1 MKSYSKLLA
10 TAICLFMTNIASA
23 MLGPIPIY
31 LNSEYRTSQDIVGS
45 TSSAISFTKE
55 EILSSGA
62 SNIGE
67 LLDSVPGIN
76 YESGQGNLTSMRIR
90 GNEASHTLLII
101 DGSKVT
107 ITATQPNLDVIP
119 LDIIEQVDVLKG
131 PFSALYGPGALG
143 GVIVIKTNTD
153 QKDSNSLVTSI
164 GSDNLYQVSLSL
176 NNKVKKGNLNFALG
190 IEHTDGIN
198 ARTDD
203 ASGEKDSIDKE
214 YIKLGLSKQINQN
227 TDFNFNLLSV
237 NNEIKYDPQPWETE
251 TDVRPD
257 NNLDQINF
265 NLKNQINSNFASELR
280 LNHQRSQRREAK
292 YELSSVSLKNDYKFD
307 DSLLSVGIEKES
319 DKDITN
325 NAYIK
330 HKDLFVQYLTSYK
343 DNNFTLG
350 YRLVDHDQ
358 FNKHHTYNLGWSRL
372 LDSGIELNAKI
383 GKSTNLPDHY
393 QNRINLNPNK
403 PEAALALKPESNNS
417 SEFGL
422 NYKNIQAT
430 IFFNKTKNAFDYS
443 ENGTPSSFDD
453 DYYFNKKNGIENQGL
468 ELSYNTRLNNMG
480 LDANYTYLESID
492 TVTKLQQG
500 RRPKHSFNIALTRE
514 YKGFDNK
521 LEFIARSSTF
531 DADDNST
538 RGKNS
543 GYSLINFRTIY
554 QFDSDTDIQLKLNN
568 LLDKKYTIAKTSNT
582 DSYNQPGRKFKISL
596 INKF

>member
-10 TAICLFMTNIASA
+10 TVLCLFMTNIASA

-31 LNSEYRTSQDIVGS
+31 LNSEYRTSQNIVGS

-90 GNEASHTLLII
+90 GNEASHTLLIV
-101 DGSKVT
+101 DGSKIT
-107 ITATQPNLDVIP
+107 IGATQPNLDLIP
-119 LDIIEQVDVLKG
+119 LEIIDQVDVLKG

-143 GVIVIKTNTD
+143 GVIVIKTSID
-153 QKDSNSLVTSI
+153 QKDSNSLMTSI
-164 GSDNLYQVSLSL
+164 GSNNLYQVSLSS
-176 NNKVKKGNLNFALG
+176 NNKLKKGNLNFALG

-203 ASGEKDSIDKE
+203 TSGEKDSIDKE
-214 YIKLGLSKQINQN
+214 FIKLGLNKQINLN
-227 TDFNFNLLSV
+227 TDINLNVLSV
-237 NNEIKYDPQPWETE
+237 NNEIEYDKSWSG
-251 TDVRPD
+251 DVVKPD

-280 LNHQRSQRREAK
+280 LNHQRTQRQEAK
-292 YELSSVSLKNDYKFD
+292 YELNSVSLKNDYKFD
-307 DSLLSVGIEKES
+307 DSLLSFGIEKES
-319 DKDITN
+319 DKDIAN

-330 HKDLFVQYLTSYK
+330 HTDLFGQYLTSYN

-350 YRLVDHDQ
+350 YRSVDHDQ

-372 LDSGIELNAKI
+372 MESGIELNTKI

-393 QNRINLNPNK
+393 ANKLNIDNS
-403 PEAALALKPESNNS
+403 ATSLKPEHNKSI
-417 SEFGL
+417 EFGIRINQL
-422 NYKNIQAT
+422 LITLFK
-430 IFFNKTKNAFDYS
+430 NKTQDAFKWAISGYT
-443 ENGTPSSFDD
+443 NNP
-453 DYYFNKKNGIENQGL
+453 NGIENQGL
-468 ELSYNTRLNNMG
+468 ELSHSSKFKNFGIDTY
-480 LDANYTYLESID
+480 YTYLESID

-531 DADDNST
+531 DDDDNST
-538 RGKNS
+538 RGKNP
-543 GYSLINFRTIY
+543 GYSLINFRTLY
-554 QFDSDTDIQLKLNN
+554 QYDSDTDIQLKLNN
-568 LLDKKYTIAKTSNT
+568 LLDKEYTIAKTS
-582 DSYNQPGRKFKISL
+582 DDHSYNQPGREFKISL

>member
-10 TAICLFMTNIASA
+10 TVLCLFMTNIASA

-31 LNSEYRTSQDIVGS
+31 LNSEYRTSQNIIGS

-90 GNEASHTLLII
+90 GNEASHSLLIV
-101 DGSKVT
+101 DGSKIT
-107 ITATQPNLDVIP
+107 IGATQPNLDLLP
-119 LDIIEQVDVLKG
+119 LEIIDQVDVLKG

-143 GVIVIKTNTD
+143 GVIVIKTSID
-153 QKDSNSLVTSI
+153 QKDSNSLMTSI
-164 GSDNLYQVSLSL
+164 GSNNLYQVSLSS
-176 NNKVKKGNLNFALG
+176 NNKLKKGNLNFAFG
-190 IEHTDGIN
+190 IEHTDGMN

-203 ASGEKDSIDKE
+203 TSGEKDSIDKE
-214 YIKLGLSKQINQN
+214 FIKLGLNKQINLN
-227 TDFNFNLLSV
+227 TEINLNVLSV
-237 NNEIKYDPQPWETE
+237 NNEIEYDKSWSG
-251 TDVRPD
+251 DVVKPD

-280 LNHQRSQRREAK
+280 LNHQRTQRQEAK
-292 YELSSVSLKNDYKFD
+292 YELNSVSLKNDYKFD
-307 DSLLSVGIEKES
+307 DSLLSFGIEKES
-319 DKDITN
+319 DKDIAN

-330 HKDLFVQYLTSYK
+330 HTDLFGQYLTSYN

-372 LDSGIELNAKI
+372 MESGIELNTKI

-393 QNRINLNPNK
+393 ANKLNIDNS
-403 PEAALALKPESNNS
+403 ATSLKPEHNKSI
-417 SEFGL
+417 EFGIRINQL
-422 NYKNIQAT
+422 LITLFK
-430 IFFNKTKNAFDYS
+430 NKTQDAFKWA
-443 ENGTPSSFDD
+443 SSG
-453 DYYFNKKNGIENQGL
+453 YTNNPNGIENQGL
-468 ELSYNTRLNNMG
+468 ELSHSSKFKNYGIDTY
-480 LDANYTYLESID
+480 YTYLESID

-531 DADDNST
+531 DDDDNST

-543 GYSLINFRTIY
+543 GYSLINFRTLY
-554 QFDSDTDIQLKLNN
+554 QYDSDTDIQLKLNN
-568 LLDKKYTIAKTSNT
+568 LLDKEYTIAKTS
-582 DSYNQPGRKFKISL
+582 DDHSYNQPGREFKISL

>member
-1 MKSYSKLLA
+1 
-10 TAICLFMTNIASA
+10 MTNIASA

-31 LNSEYRTSQDIVGS
+31 LNSEYRTSQNIVGS

-90 GNEASHTLLII
+90 GNEASHTLLIV
-101 DGSKVT
+101 DGSKIT
-107 ITATQPNLDVIP
+107 IGATQPNLDLIP
-119 LDIIEQVDVLKG
+119 LEIIDQVDVLKG

-143 GVIVIKTNTD
+143 GVIVIKTSMD
-153 QKDSNSLVTSI
+153 QKDSNSLMTSI
-164 GSDNLYQVSLSL
+164 GSNNLYQVSLSS
-176 NNKVKKGNLNFALG
+176 NNKLKKGNLNFALG

-203 ASGEKDSIDKE
+203 TSGEKDSIDKE
-214 YIKLGLSKQINQN
+214 FIKLGLSKQINHN
-227 TDFNFNLLSV
+227 TDINLNVLSV
-237 NNEIKYDPQPWETE
+237 NNEIEYDKSWSG
-251 TDVRPD
+251 DVVKPD

-280 LNHQRSQRREAK
+280 LNHQRTQRQEAK
-292 YELSSVSLKNDYKFD
+292 YELNSVSLKNDYKFD
-307 DSLLSVGIEKES
+307 DSLLSFGIEKES
-319 DKDITN
+319 DKDIAN

-330 HKDLFVQYLTSYK
+330 HTDLFVQYLTSYK

-372 LDSGIELNAKI
+372 MESGIELNTKI

-393 QNRINLNPNK
+393 ANKLNIDNS
-403 PEAALALKPESNNS
+403 ATSLKPEHNKSI
-417 SEFGL
+417 EFGIRINQL
-422 NYKNIQAT
+422 LITLFK
-430 IFFNKTKNAFDYS
+430 NKTQDAFKWA
-443 ENGTPSSFDD
+443 SSG
-453 DYYFNKKNGIENQGL
+453 YTNNPNGIENQGL
-468 ELSYNTRLNNMG
+468 ELSHSSKFKNFGIDTY
-480 LDANYTYLESID
+480 YTYLESID

-521 LEFIARSSTF
+521 LEFIARSPTF
-531 DADDNST
+531 DDDDNST

-568 LLDKKYTIAKTSNT
+568 LLDKEYTIAKTS
-582 DSYNQPGRKFKISL
+582 DDHSYNQPGREFKISL

>member
-10 TAICLFMTNIASA
+10 TVLCLFMTNIASA

-31 LNSEYRTSQDIVGS
+31 LNSEYRISQNIVGS

-90 GNEASHTLLII
+90 GNEASHTLLIV
-101 DGSKVT
+101 DGSKIT
-107 ITATQPNLDVIP
+107 IGATQPNLDVIP
-119 LDIIEQVDVLKG
+119 LEIIDQVDVLKG

-143 GVIVIKTNTD
+143 GVIVIKTSMD
-153 QKDSNSLVTSI
+153 QKDSNSLITSK
-164 GSDNLYQVSLSL
+164 GSNNLYQVALSS
-176 NNKVKKGNLNFALG
+176 NNKLNKGNLNFALG
-190 IEHTDGIN
+190 IEHRDGIN

-203 ASGEKDSIDKE
+203 TSGEKDSIDKE
-214 YIKLGLSKQINQN
+214 FIKLGLNKQINHK
-227 TDFNFNLLSV
+227 TDINVNVLSV
-237 NNEIKYDPQPWETE
+237 NNEIEYDKSWNG
-251 TDVRPD
+251 DVVKPD

-280 LNHQRSQRREAK
+280 LNHQRTQRQEAE
-292 YELSSVSLKNDYKFD
+292 YELNSFSLKNDYKFD
-307 DSLLSVGIEKES
+307 DSLLSFGIEKES

-330 HKDLFVQYLTSYK
+330 HTDLFGQYLTSYQE
-343 DNNFTLG
+343 NNFTLG

-358 FNKHHTYNLGWSRL
+358 FNTHHTYNLGWSRFL
-372 LDSGIELNAKI
+372 ESGIEFNAKI

-393 QNRINLNPNK
+393 ANKLNIDNS
-403 PEAALALKPESNNS
+403 ATSLKPEHNKSL
-417 SEFGL
+417 EFGIKINQL
-422 NYKNIQAT
+422 LITLFK
-430 IFFNKTKNAFDYS
+430 NKTKDAFKWA
-443 ENGTPSSFDD
+443 SSG
-453 DYYFNKKNGIENQGL
+453 YTNNPNGIENQGF
-468 ELSYNTRLNNMG
+468 ELSHISKFKNFAIDTY
-480 LDANYTYLESID
+480 YTYLESID

-514 YKGFDNK
+514 YKGFDNSI
-521 LEFIARSSTF
+521 EFIARSSTF
-531 DADDNST
+531 DDDDNST

-568 LLDKKYTIAKTSNT
+568 LLDKEYTIAKTS
-582 DSYNQPGRKFKISL
+582 DDHSYNQPGREFKISL

>member
-10 TAICLFMTNIASA
+10 TVLCLFMTNIASA

-31 LNSEYRTSQDIVGS
+31 LNSEYRTSQNIVGS

-90 GNEASHTLLII
+90 GNEASHTLLIV
-101 DGSKVT
+101 DGSKIT
-107 ITATQPNLDVIP
+107 IGATQPNLDLIP
-119 LDIIEQVDVLKG
+119 LEIIDQVDVLKG

-143 GVIVIKTNTD
+143 GVIVIKTSMD
-153 QKDSNSLVTSI
+153 QKNSNSLMTSI
-164 GSDNLYQVSLSL
+164 GSNNLYQVSLSS
-176 NNKVKKGNLNFALG
+176 NNKLKKGNLNFALG

-203 ASGEKDSIDKE
+203 TSGEKDSIDKE
-214 YIKLGLSKQINQN
+214 FIKLGLNKQINHN
-227 TDFNFNLLSV
+227 TDINLNVLSV
-237 NNEIKYDPQPWETE
+237 NNEIEYDKSWSG
-251 TDVRPD
+251 DVVKPD

-280 LNHQRSQRREAK
+280 LNHQRTQRQEAK
-292 YELSSVSLKNDYKFD
+292 YELNSVSLKNDYKFD
-307 DSLLSVGIEKES
+307 DSLLSFGIEKES
-319 DKDITN
+319 DKDIAN

-330 HKDLFVQYLTSYK
+330 HTDLFGQYLTSYN

-350 YRLVDHDQ
+350 YRSVDHDQ

-372 LDSGIELNAKI
+372 MESGIELNTKI

-393 QNRINLNPNK
+393 ANKLNIDNS
-403 PEAALALKPESNNS
+403 ATSLKPEHNKSI
-417 SEFGL
+417 EFGIRINQL
-422 NYKNIQAT
+422 LITLFK
-430 IFFNKTKNAFDYS
+430 NKTKDAFKWA
-443 ENGTPSSFDD
+443 SSG
-453 DYYFNKKNGIENQGL
+453 YTNNPNGIENQGL
-468 ELSYNTRLNNMG
+468 ELSHSSKFKNFGIDTY
-480 LDANYTYLESID
+480 YTYLESID

-531 DADDNST
+531 DDDDNST
-538 RGKNS
+538 RGKNP
-543 GYSLINFRTIY
+543 GYSLINFRTLY
-554 QFDSDTDIQLKLNN
+554 QYDSDTDIQLKLNN
-568 LLDKKYTIAKTSNT
+568 LLDKEYTIAKTS
-582 DSYNQPGRKFKISL
+582 DDHSYNQPGREFKISL

>member
-1 MKSYSKLLA
+1 
-10 TAICLFMTNIASA
+10 MTNIASA

-31 LNSEYRTSQDIVGS
+31 LNSEYRTSQNIVGS

-90 GNEASHTLLII
+90 GNEASHTLLIV
-101 DGSKVT
+101 DGSKIT
-107 ITATQPNLDVIP
+107 IGATQPNLDLIP
-119 LDIIEQVDVLKG
+119 LEIIDQVDVLKG

-143 GVIVIKTNTD
+143 GVIVIKTSID
-153 QKDSNSLVTSI
+153 QKDSNSLMTSI
-164 GSDNLYQVSLSL
+164 GSNNLYQVSLSS
-176 NNKVKKGNLNFALG
+176 NNKLKKGNLNFALG

-203 ASGEKDSIDKE
+203 TSGEKDSIDKE
-214 YIKLGLSKQINQN
+214 FIKLGLNKQINHN
-227 TDFNFNLLSV
+227 TDINLNVLSV
-237 NNEIKYDPQPWETE
+237 NNEIEYDKSWSG
-251 TDVRPD
+251 DVVKPD

-265 NLKNQINSNFASELR
+265 NLKNQINSNLASELR
-280 LNHQRSQRREAK
+280 LNHQRTQRQEAK
-292 YELSSVSLKNDYKFD
+292 YELNSVSLKNDYKFD
-307 DSLLSVGIEKES
+307 DSLLSFGIEKES
-319 DKDITN
+319 DKDIAN

-330 HKDLFVQYLTSYK
+330 HTDLFGQYLTSYN

-350 YRLVDHDQ
+350 YRSVDHDQ

-372 LDSGIELNAKI
+372 MESGIELNTKI

-393 QNRINLNPNK
+393 ANKLNIDNS
-403 PEAALALKPESNNS
+403 ATSLKPEHNKSI
-417 SEFGL
+417 EFGIRINQL
-422 NYKNIQAT
+422 LITLFK
-430 IFFNKTKNAFDYS
+430 NKTKDAFKWA
-443 ENGTPSSFDD
+443 SSG
-453 DYYFNKKNGIENQGL
+453 YTNNPNGIENQGL
-468 ELSYNTRLNNMG
+468 ELSHSSKFKNFGIDTY
-480 LDANYTYLESID
+480 YTYLESID

-514 YKGFDNK
+514 YKSFDNK

-531 DADDNST
+531 DNDDNST
-538 RGKNS
+538 RGKNP
-543 GYSLINFRTIY
+543 GYSLINFRTLY
-554 QFDSDTDIQLKLNN
+554 QYDSDTDIQLKLNN
-568 LLDKKYTIAKTSNT
+568 LLDKEYTIAKTS
-582 DSYNQPGRKFKISL
+582 DDHSYNQPGREFKISL

>member
-10 TAICLFMTNIASA
+10 TVICLFMTNITSA
-23 MLGPIPIY
+23 MIGPIPIY
-31 LNSEYRTSQDIVGS
+31 LNSEYRTSQNIVGS

-90 GNEASHTLLII
+90 GNEASHTLLIV
-101 DGSKVT
+101 DGSKIT
-107 ITATQPNLDVIP
+107 IGATQPNLDLIP
-119 LDIIEQVDVLKG
+119 LEIIDQVDVLKG

-143 GVIVIKTNTD
+143 GVIVIKTSID
-153 QKDSNSLVTSI
+153 QKDSNSLMTSI
-164 GSDNLYQVSLSL
+164 GSNNLYQVSLSS
-176 NNKVKKGNLNFALG
+176 NNKLKKGNLNFALG

-203 ASGEKDSIDKE
+203 TSGEKDSIDKE
-214 YIKLGLSKQINQN
+214 FIKLGLNKQINHN
-227 TDFNFNLLSV
+227 TDINLNVLSV
-237 NNEIKYDPQPWETE
+237 NNEIEYDKSWSG
-251 TDVRPD
+251 DVVKPD

-280 LNHQRSQRREAK
+280 LNHQRTQRQEAK
-292 YELSSVSLKNDYKFD
+292 YELNSVSLKNDYKFD
-307 DSLLSVGIEKES
+307 DSLLSFGIEKES
-319 DKDITN
+319 DKDIAN

-330 HKDLFVQYLTSYK
+330 HTDLFGQYLTSYN

-350 YRLVDHDQ
+350 YRSVDHDQ

-372 LDSGIELNAKI
+372 MESGIELNTKI

-393 QNRINLNPNK
+393 ANKLNIDNS
-403 PEAALALKPESNNS
+403 ATSLKPEHNKSI
-417 SEFGL
+417 EFGIRINQL
-422 NYKNIQAT
+422 LITLFK
-430 IFFNKTKNAFDYS
+430 NKTKDAFKWA
-443 ENGTPSSFDD
+443 SSG
-453 DYYFNKKNGIENQGL
+453 YTNNPNGIENQGL
-468 ELSYNTRLNNMG
+468 ELSHSSKFKNFGIDTY
-480 LDANYTYLESID
+480 YTYLESID

-531 DADDNST
+531 DDDDNST
-538 RGKNS
+538 RGKNP
-543 GYSLINFRTIY
+543 GYSLINFRTLY
-554 QFDSDTDIQLKLNN
+554 QYDSDTDIQLKLNN
-568 LLDKKYTIAKTSNT
+568 LLDKEYTIAKTS
-582 DSYNQPGRKFKISL
+582 DDHSYNQPGREFKISL

>member
-10 TAICLFMTNIASA
+10 TVLCLFMTNIASA

-31 LNSEYRTSQDIVGS
+31 LNSEYRTSQNIVGS

-90 GNEASHTLLII
+90 GNEASHTLLIV
-101 DGSKVT
+101 DGSKIT
-107 ITATQPNLDVIP
+107 IGATQPNLDLIP
-119 LDIIEQVDVLKG
+119 LEIIDQVDVLKG

-143 GVIVIKTNTD
+143 GVIVIKTSMD
-153 QKDSNSLVTSI
+153 QKDSNSLMTSI
-164 GSDNLYQVSLSL
+164 GSNNLYQVSLSS
-176 NNKVKKGNLNFALG
+176 NNKLKKGNLNFALG

-203 ASGEKDSIDKE
+203 TSGEKDSIDKE
-214 YIKLGLSKQINQN
+214 FIKLGLNKQINLN
-227 TDFNFNLLSV
+227 TDINLNVLSV
-237 NNEIKYDPQPWETE
+237 NNEIEYDKSWSG
-251 TDVRPD
+251 DVVKPD

-280 LNHQRSQRREAK
+280 LNHQRTQRQEAK
-292 YELSSVSLKNDYKFD
+292 YELNSVSLKNDYKFD
-307 DSLLSVGIEKES
+307 DSLLSFGIEKES
-319 DKDITN
+319 DKDIAN

-330 HKDLFVQYLTSYK
+330 HTDLFGQYLTSYN

-350 YRLVDHDQ
+350 YRSVDHDQ

-372 LDSGIELNAKI
+372 MESGIELNTKI

-393 QNRINLNPNK
+393 ANKLNIDNS
-403 PEAALALKPESNNS
+403 ATSLKPEHNKSI
-417 SEFGL
+417 EFGIRINQL
-422 NYKNIQAT
+422 LITLFK
-430 IFFNKTKNAFDYS
+430 NKTQDAFKWA
-443 ENGTPSSFDD
+443 SSG
-453 DYYFNKKNGIENQGL
+453 YTNNPNGIENQGL
-468 ELSYNTRLNNMG
+468 ELSHSSKFKNFGIDTY
-480 LDANYTYLESID
+480 YTYLESID

-531 DADDNST
+531 DDDDNST
-538 RGKNS
+538 RGKNP
-543 GYSLINFRTIY
+543 GYSLINFRTLY
-554 QFDSDTDIQLKLNN
+554 QYDSDTDIQLKLNN
-568 LLDKKYTIAKTSNT
+568 LLDKEYTIAKTS
-582 DSYNQPGRKFKISL
+582 DDHSYNQPGREFKISL

>member
-10 TAICLFMTNIASA
+10 TVLCLFMTNIASA

-31 LNSEYRTSQDIVGS
+31 LNSEYRTSQNIVGS

-90 GNEASHTLLII
+90 GNEASHTLLIV
-101 DGSKVT
+101 DGSKIT
-107 ITATQPNLDVIP
+107 IGATQPNLDLIP
-119 LDIIEQVDVLKG
+119 LEIIDQVDVLKG

-143 GVIVIKTNTD
+143 GVIVIKTSID
-153 QKDSNSLVTSI
+153 QKDSNSLMTSI
-164 GSDNLYQVSLSL
+164 GSNNLYQVSLSS
-176 NNKVKKGNLNFALG
+176 NNKLKKGNLNFALG

-203 ASGEKDSIDKE
+203 TSGEKDSIDKE
-214 YIKLGLSKQINQN
+214 FIKLGLNKQINLN
-227 TDFNFNLLSV
+227 TDINLNVLSV
-237 NNEIKYDPQPWETE
+237 NNEIEYDKSWSG
-251 TDVRPD
+251 DVVKPD

-280 LNHQRSQRREAK
+280 LNHQRTQRQEAK
-292 YELSSVSLKNDYKFD
+292 YELNSVSLKNDYKFD
-307 DSLLSVGIEKES
+307 DSLLSFGIEKES
-319 DKDITN
+319 DKDIAN

-330 HKDLFVQYLTSYK
+330 HTDLFGQYLTSYN

-350 YRLVDHDQ
+350 YRSVDHDQ

-372 LDSGIELNAKI
+372 MESGIELNTKI

-393 QNRINLNPNK
+393 ANKLNIDNS
-403 PEAALALKPESNNS
+403 ATSLKPEHNKSI
-417 SEFGL
+417 EFGIRINQL
-422 NYKNIQAT
+422 LITLFK
-430 IFFNKTKNAFDYS
+430 NKTKDAFKWA
-443 ENGTPSSFDD
+443 SSG
-453 DYYFNKKNGIENQGL
+453 YTNNPNGIENQGL
-468 ELSYNTRLNNMG
+468 ELSHSSKFKNFGIDTY
-480 LDANYTYLESID
+480 YTYLESID
-492 TVTKLQQG
+492 TITKLQQG

-531 DADDNST
+531 DDDDNST
-538 RGKNS
+538 RGKNP
-543 GYSLINFRTIY
+543 GYSLINFRTLY
-554 QFDSDTDIQLKLNN
+554 QYDSDTDIQLKLNN
-568 LLDKKYTIAKTSNT
+568 LLDKEYTIAKTS
-582 DSYNQPGRKFKISL
+582 DDHSYNQPGREFKISL

>member
-10 TAICLFMTNIASA
+10 TVLCLFMTNIASA

-31 LNSEYRTSQDIVGS
+31 LNSEYRTSQNIVGS

-90 GNEASHTLLII
+90 GNEASHTLLIV
-101 DGSKVT
+101 DGSKIT
-107 ITATQPNLDVIP
+107 IGATQPNLDVIP
-119 LDIIEQVDVLKG
+119 LEIIDQVDVLKG

-143 GVIVIKTNTD
+143 GVIVIKTSMD
-153 QKDSNSLVTSI
+153 QKDSNSLITSK
-164 GSDNLYQVSLSL
+164 GSNNLYQVALSS
-176 NNKVKKGNLNFALG
+176 NNKLNKGNLNFALG
-190 IEHTDGIN
+190 IEHRDGIN

-203 ASGEKDSIDKE
+203 TSGEKDSIDKE
-214 YIKLGLSKQINQN
+214 FIKLGLNKQINHK
-227 TDFNFNLLSV
+227 TDINVNLLSV
-237 NNEIKYDPQPWETE
+237 NNKIEYDKSWNG
-251 TDVRPD
+251 DVVKPD

-280 LNHQRSQRREAK
+280 LNHQRTQRQEAE
-292 YELSSVSLKNDYKFD
+292 YELNSFSLKNDYKFD
-307 DSLLSVGIEKES
+307 DSLLSFGIEKES

-330 HKDLFVQYLTSYK
+330 HTDLFGQYLTSYQE
-343 DNNFTLG
+343 NNFTLG

-358 FNKHHTYNLGWSRL
+358 FNTHHTYNLGWSRFL
-372 LDSGIELNAKI
+372 ESGIEFNAKI

-393 QNRINLNPNK
+393 ANKLNIDNS
-403 PEAALALKPESNNS
+403 ATSLKPEHNKSL
-417 SEFGL
+417 EFGIKINQL
-422 NYKNIQAT
+422 LIT
-430 IFFNKTKNAFDYS
+430 LFRNKTKDAFKWA
-443 ENGTPSSFDD
+443 SSG
-453 DYYFNKKNGIENQGL
+453 YTNNPNGIENQGF
-468 ELSYNTRLNNMG
+468 ELSHISKFKNFAIDTY
-480 LDANYTYLESID
+480 YTYLESID

-500 RRPKHSFNIALTRE
+500 RRPKHSLNIALTRE
-514 YKGFDNK
+514 YKGFDNSI
-521 LEFIARSSTF
+521 EFIARSSTF
-531 DADDNST
+531 DDDDNST

-568 LLDKKYTIAKTSNT
+568 LLDKEYTIAKTS
-582 DSYNQPGRKFKISL
+582 DDHSYNQPGREFKISL

>member
-90 GNEASHTLLII
+90 GNEASHTLLIV
-101 DGSKVT
+101 DGSKIT
-107 ITATQPNLDVIP
+107 IGATQPNLDLIP
-119 LDIIEQVDVLKG
+119 LEIIDQVDVLKG

-143 GVIVIKTNTD
+143 GVIVIKTSID
-153 QKDSNSLVTSI
+153 QKDSNSLMTSI
-164 GSDNLYQVSLSL
+164 GSNNLYQVSLSS
-176 NNKVKKGNLNFALG
+176 NNKLKKGNLNFALG

-203 ASGEKDSIDKE
+203 TSGEKDSIDKE
-214 YIKLGLSKQINQN
+214 FIKLGLNKQINLN
-227 TDFNFNLLSV
+227 TDINLNVLSV
-237 NNEIKYDPQPWETE
+237 NNEIEYDKSWSG
-251 TDVRPD
+251 DVVKPD

-280 LNHQRSQRREAK
+280 LNHQRTQRQEAK
-292 YELSSVSLKNDYKFD
+292 YELNSVSLKNDYKFD
-307 DSLLSVGIEKES
+307 DSLLSFGIEKES
-319 DKDITN
+319 DKDIAN

-330 HKDLFVQYLTSYK
+330 HTDLFGQYLTSYN

-350 YRLVDHDQ
+350 YRSVDHDQ

-372 LDSGIELNAKI
+372 MESGIELNTKI

-393 QNRINLNPNK
+393 ANKLNIDNS
-403 PEAALALKPESNNS
+403 ATSLKPEHNKSI
-417 SEFGL
+417 EFGIRINQL
-422 NYKNIQAT
+422 LITLFK
-430 IFFNKTKNAFDYS
+430 NKTQDAFKWA
-443 ENGTPSSFDD
+443 SSG
-453 DYYFNKKNGIENQGL
+453 YTNNPNGIENQGL
-468 ELSYNTRLNNMG
+468 ELSHSSKFKNFGIDTY
-480 LDANYTYLESID
+480 YTYLESID

-531 DADDNST
+531 DDDDNST
-538 RGKNS
+538 RGKNP
-543 GYSLINFRTIY
+543 GYSLINFRTLY
-554 QFDSDTDIQLKLNN
+554 QYDSDTDIQLKLNN
-568 LLDKKYTIAKTSNT
+568 LLDKEYTIAKTS
-582 DSYNQPGRKFKISL
+582 DDHSYNQPGREFKISL

>member
-10 TAICLFMTNIASA
+10 TVLCLFMTNITSA
-23 MLGPIPIY
+23 MIGPIPIY
-31 LNSEYRTSQDIVGS
+31 LNSEYRTSQNIVGS

-90 GNEASHTLLII
+90 GNEASHTLLIV
-101 DGSKVT
+101 DGSKIT
-107 ITATQPNLDVIP
+107 IGATQPNLDLIP
-119 LDIIEQVDVLKG
+119 LEIIDQVDVLKG

-143 GVIVIKTNTD
+143 GVIVIKTSMD
-153 QKDSNSLVTSI
+153 QKDSNSLMTSI
-164 GSDNLYQVSLSL
+164 GSNNLYQVSLSS
-176 NNKVKKGNLNFALG
+176 NNKLKKGNLNFALG

-203 ASGEKDSIDKE
+203 TSGEKDSIDKE
-214 YIKLGLSKQINQN
+214 FIKLGLNKQINHN
-227 TDFNFNLLSV
+227 TDINLNVLSV
-237 NNEIKYDPQPWETE
+237 NNEIEYDKSWSG
-251 TDVRPD
+251 DVVKPD

-280 LNHQRSQRREAK
+280 LNHQRTQRQEAR
-292 YELSSVSLKNDYKFD
+292 YELNSVSLKNDYKFD
-307 DSLLSVGIEKES
+307 DSLLSFGIEKES
-319 DKDITN
+319 DKDIAN

-330 HKDLFVQYLTSYK
+330 HTDLFGQYLTSYN

-350 YRLVDHDQ
+350 YRSVDHDQ

-372 LDSGIELNAKI
+372 MESGIELNTKI

-393 QNRINLNPNK
+393 ANKLNIDNS
-403 PEAALALKPESNNS
+403 ATSLKPEHNKSI
-417 SEFGL
+417 EFGIRINQL
-422 NYKNIQAT
+422 LITLFK
-430 IFFNKTKNAFDYS
+430 NKTKDAFKWA
-443 ENGTPSSFDD
+443 SSG
-453 DYYFNKKNGIENQGL
+453 YTNNPNGIENQGL
-468 ELSYNTRLNNMG
+468 ELSHSSKFKNFGIDTY
-480 LDANYTYLESID
+480 YTYLESID
-492 TVTKLQQG
+492 TITKLQQG

-531 DADDNST
+531 DDDDNST
-538 RGKNS
+538 RGKNP
-543 GYSLINFRTIY
+543 GYSLINFRTLY
-554 QFDSDTDIQLKLNN
+554 QYDSDTDIQLKLNN
-568 LLDKKYTIAKTSNT
+568 LLDKEYTIAKTS
-582 DSYNQPGRKFKISL
+582 DDHSYNQPGREFKISL

>member
-10 TAICLFMTNIASA
+10 TVLCLFMTNIASA

-31 LNSEYRTSQDIVGS
+31 LNSEYRTSQNIVGS

-90 GNEASHTLLII
+90 GNEASHTLLIV
-101 DGSKVT
+101 DGSKIT
-107 ITATQPNLDVIP
+107 IGATQPNLDLIP
-119 LDIIEQVDVLKG
+119 LEIIDQVDVLKG

-143 GVIVIKTNTD
+143 GVIVIKTSMD
-153 QKDSNSLVTSI
+153 QKNSNSLMTSI
-164 GSDNLYQVSLSL
+164 GSNNLYQVSLSS
-176 NNKVKKGNLNFALG
+176 NNKLKKGNLNFALG

-203 ASGEKDSIDKE
+203 TSGEKDSIDKE
-214 YIKLGLSKQINQN
+214 FIKLGLNKQINHN
-227 TDFNFNLLSV
+227 TDINLNVLSV
-237 NNEIKYDPQPWETE
+237 NNEIEYDKSWSG
-251 TDVRPD
+251 DVVKPD

-280 LNHQRSQRREAK
+280 LNHQRTQRQEAK
-292 YELSSVSLKNDYKFD
+292 YELNSVSLKNDYKFD
-307 DSLLSVGIEKES
+307 DSLLSFGIEKES
-319 DKDITN
+319 DKDIAN

-330 HKDLFVQYLTSYK
+330 HTDLFGQYLTSYN

-350 YRLVDHDQ
+350 YRSVDHDQ

-372 LDSGIELNAKI
+372 MESGIELNTKI

-393 QNRINLNPNK
+393 ANKLNIDNS
-403 PEAALALKPESNNS
+403 ATSLKPEHNKSI
-417 SEFGL
+417 EFGIRINQL
-422 NYKNIQAT
+422 LITLFK
-430 IFFNKTKNAFDYS
+430 NKTQDAFKWA
-443 ENGTPSSFDD
+443 SSG
-453 DYYFNKKNGIENQGL
+453 YTNNPNGIENQGL
-468 ELSYNTRLNNMG
+468 ELSHSSKFKNFGIDTY
-480 LDANYTYLESID
+480 YTYLESID

-531 DADDNST
+531 DDDDNST
-538 RGKNS
+538 RGKNP
-543 GYSLINFRTIY
+543 GYSLINFRTLY
-554 QFDSDTDIQLKLNN
+554 QYDSDTDIQLKLNN
-568 LLDKKYTIAKTSNT
+568 LLDKEYTIAKTS
-582 DSYNQPGRKFKISL
+582 DDHSYNQPGREFKISL

>member
-10 TAICLFMTNIASA
+10 TVLCLFMTNIASA

-31 LNSEYRTSQDIVGS
+31 LNSEYRTSQNIVGS

-90 GNEASHTLLII
+90 GNEASHSLLIV
-101 DGSKVT
+101 DGSKIT
-107 ITATQPNLDVIP
+107 IGATQPNLDLIP
-119 LDIIEQVDVLKG
+119 LEIIDQVDVLKG

-143 GVIVIKTNTD
+143 GVIVIKTSME
-153 QKDSNSLVTSI
+153 QKDSNSLMTSI
-164 GSDNLYQVSLSL
+164 GSNNLYQVSLSS
-176 NNKVKKGNLNFALG
+176 NNKLKKGNLNFALG

-203 ASGEKDSIDKE
+203 TSGEKDSIDKE
-214 YIKLGLSKQINQN
+214 FIKLGLNKQINLN
-227 TDFNFNLLSV
+227 TDINLNVLSV
-237 NNEIKYDPQPWETE
+237 NNEIEYDKSWSG
-251 TDVRPD
+251 DVVKPD

-280 LNHQRSQRREAK
+280 LNHQRTQRQEAK
-292 YELSSVSLKNDYKFD
+292 YELNSVSLKNDYKFD
-307 DSLLSVGIEKES
+307 DSLLSFGIEKES
-319 DKDITN
+319 DKDIAN

-330 HKDLFVQYLTSYK
+330 HTDLFGQYLTSYN

-350 YRLVDHDQ
+350 YRSVDHDQ

-372 LDSGIELNAKI
+372 MESGIELNTKI

-393 QNRINLNPNK
+393 ANKLNIDNS
-403 PEAALALKPESNNS
+403 ATSLKPEHNKSI
-417 SEFGL
+417 EFGIRINQL
-422 NYKNIQAT
+422 LITLFK
-430 IFFNKTKNAFDYS
+430 NKTQDAFKWA
-443 ENGTPSSFDD
+443 SSG
-453 DYYFNKKNGIENQGL
+453 YTNNPNGIENQGL
-468 ELSYNTRLNNMG
+468 ELSHSSKFKNYGIDTY
-480 LDANYTYLESID
+480 YTYLESID

-531 DADDNST
+531 DDDDNST
-538 RGKNS
+538 RGKNP
-543 GYSLINFRTIY
+543 GYSLINFRTLY
-554 QFDSDTDIQLKLNN
+554 QYDSDTDIQLKLNN
-568 LLDKKYTIAKTSNT
+568 LLDKEYTIAKTS
-582 DSYNQPGRKFKISL
+582 DDHSYNQPGREFKISL

>member
-1 MKSYSKLLA
+1 MKSCSKLLA
-10 TAICLFMTNIASA
+10 TVLCLFMTNIASA
-23 MLGPIPIY
+23 ILGPIPIY
-31 LNSEYRTSQDIVGS
+31 LNSEYRTSQNIVGS

-101 DGSKVT
+101 DGSKIT

-143 GVIVIKTNTD
+143 GVIVIKTSMD
-153 QKDSNSLVTSI
+153 QKNSNSLMTSI
-164 GSDNLYQVSLSL
+164 GSNNLYQVSLSS
-176 NNKVKKGNLNFALG
+176 NNKLKKGNLNFALG

-203 ASGEKDSIDKE
+203 TSGEKDSIDKE
-214 YIKLGLSKQINQN
+214 FIKLGLNKQINHN
-227 TDFNFNLLSV
+227 TDINLNVLSV
-237 NNEIKYDPQPWETE
+237 NNEIEYDKSWSG
-251 TDVRPD
+251 DVVKPD

-280 LNHQRSQRREAK
+280 LNHQRTQRQEAK
-292 YELSSVSLKNDYKFD
+292 YELNSVSLKNDYKFD
-307 DSLLSVGIEKES
+307 DSLLSFGIEKES
-319 DKDITN
+319 DKDIAN

-330 HKDLFVQYLTSYK
+330 HTDLFGQYLTSFEG
-343 DNNFTLG
+343 NNLSLG
-350 YRLVDHDQ
+350 YRLVDHDK
-358 FNKHHTYNLGWSRL
+358 FKKHHTYNLGWSRL
-372 LDSGIELNAKI
+372 MERGIELNAKI
-383 GKSTNLPDHY
+383 GKSTNLPNHY
-393 QNRINLNPNK
+393 DNNLNLTK
-403 PEAALALKPESNNS
+403 PATSLKPEHNKSL
-417 SEFGL
+417 EFGIKVNQL
-422 NYKNIQAT
+422 LITLFK
-430 IFFNKTKNAFDYS
+430 NKTKDAFKYSDDWSYVINA
-443 ENGTPSSFDD
+443 
-453 DYYFNKKNGIENQGL
+453 NGIENQGF
-468 ELSYNTRLNNMG
+468 ELSYSSKFRNFGIDTY
-480 LDANYTYLESID
+480 YTYLESVD
-492 TVTKLQQG
+492 TATKLQQG
-500 RRPKHSFNIALTRE
+500 RRPNHSFNITLTRE

-521 LEFIARSSTF
+521 LEYIARSSTF
-531 DADDNST
+531 EHDDNLT

-543 GYSLINFRTIY
+543 GYSLINFGTIY

-568 LLDKKYTIAKTSNT
+568 LLDKKYTIAKTS
-582 DSYNQPGRKFKISL
+582 DDHSYNQPGREFKISL

>member
-10 TAICLFMTNIASA
+10 TVLCLFMTNIASA

-31 LNSEYRTSQDIVGS
+31 LNSEYRTSQNIVGS

-90 GNEASHTLLII
+90 GNEASHTLLIV
-101 DGSKVT
+101 DGSKIT
-107 ITATQPNLDVIP
+107 IGATQPNLDLIP
-119 LDIIEQVDVLKG
+119 LEIIDQVDVLKG

-143 GVIVIKTNTD
+143 GVIVIKTSMD
-153 QKDSNSLVTSI
+153 QKDSNSLMTSI
-164 GSDNLYQVSLSL
+164 GSNNLYQVSLSS
-176 NNKVKKGNLNFALG
+176 NNKLKKGNLNFALG

-203 ASGEKDSIDKE
+203 TSGEKDSIDKE
-214 YIKLGLSKQINQN
+214 FIKLGLNKQINHN
-227 TDFNFNLLSV
+227 TDINLNVLSV
-237 NNEIKYDPQPWETE
+237 NNEIEYDKSWSG
-251 TDVRPD
+251 DVVKPD

-280 LNHQRSQRREAK
+280 LNHQRTQRQEAK
-292 YELSSVSLKNDYKFD
+292 YELNSVSLKNDYKFD
-307 DSLLSVGIEKES
+307 DSLLSFGIEKES
-319 DKDITN
+319 DKDIAN

-330 HKDLFVQYLTSYK
+330 HTDLFGQYLTSYN

-350 YRLVDHDQ
+350 YRSVDHDQ

-372 LDSGIELNAKI
+372 MESGIELNTKI

-393 QNRINLNPNK
+393 ANKLNIDNS
-403 PEAALALKPESNNS
+403 ATSLKPEHNKSI
-417 SEFGL
+417 EFGIRINQL
-422 NYKNIQAT
+422 LITLFK
-430 IFFNKTKNAFDYS
+430 NKTKDAFKWA
-443 ENGTPSSFDD
+443 SSG
-453 DYYFNKKNGIENQGL
+453 YTNNPNGIENQGL
-468 ELSYNTRLNNMG
+468 ELSHSSKFKNFGIDTY
-480 LDANYTYLESID
+480 YTYLESID

-531 DADDNST
+531 DDDDNST
-538 RGKNS
+538 RGKNP
-543 GYSLINFRTIY
+543 GYSLINFRTLY
-554 QFDSDTDIQLKLNN
+554 QYDSDTDIQLKLNN
-568 LLDKKYTIAKTSNT
+568 LLDKEYTIAKTS
-582 DSYNQPGRKFKISL
+582 DDHSYNQPGREFKISL

>member
-1 MKSYSKLLA
+1 
-10 TAICLFMTNIASA
+10 

-31 LNSEYRTSQDIVGS
+31 LNSEYRTSQNIVGS

-90 GNEASHTLLII
+90 GNEASHTLLIV
-101 DGSKVT
+101 DGSKIT
-107 ITATQPNLDVIP
+107 IGATQPNLDLIP
-119 LDIIEQVDVLKG
+119 LEIIDQVDVLKG

-143 GVIVIKTNTD
+143 GVIVIKTSMD
-153 QKDSNSLVTSI
+153 QKDSNSLMTSI
-164 GSDNLYQVSLSL
+164 GSNNLYQVSLSS
-176 NNKVKKGNLNFALG
+176 NNKLKKGNLNFALG

-203 ASGEKDSIDKE
+203 TSGEKDSIDKE
-214 YIKLGLSKQINQN
+214 FIKLGLNKQINHN
-227 TDFNFNLLSV
+227 TDINLNVLSV
-237 NNEIKYDPQPWETE
+237 NNEIEYDKSWSG
-251 TDVRPD
+251 DVVKPD

-280 LNHQRSQRREAK
+280 LNHQRTQRQEAK
-292 YELSSVSLKNDYKFD
+292 YELNSVSLKNDYKFD
-307 DSLLSVGIEKES
+307 DSLLSFGIEKES
-319 DKDITN
+319 DKDIAN
-325 NAYIK
+325 SAYIK
-330 HKDLFVQYLTSYK
+330 HTDLFGQYLTSYN

-350 YRLVDHDQ
+350 YRSVDHDQ

-372 LDSGIELNAKI
+372 MESGIELNTKI

-393 QNRINLNPNK
+393 ANKLNIDNS
-403 PEAALALKPESNNS
+403 ATSLKPEHNKSI
-417 SEFGL
+417 EFGIRINQL
-422 NYKNIQAT
+422 LITLFK
-430 IFFNKTKNAFDYS
+430 NKTKDAFKWA
-443 ENGTPSSFDD
+443 SSG
-453 DYYFNKKNGIENQGL
+453 YTNNPNGIENQGL
-468 ELSYNTRLNNMG
+468 ELSHSSKFKNFRIDTY
-480 LDANYTYLESID
+480 YTYLESID

-531 DADDNST
+531 DNDDNST
-538 RGKNS
+538 RGKNP
-543 GYSLINFRTIY
+543 GYSLINFRTLY
-554 QFDSDTDIQLKLNN
+554 QYDSDTDIQLKLNN
-568 LLDKKYTIAKTSNT
+568 LLDKEYTIAKTS
-582 DSYNQPGRKFKISL
+582 DDHSYNQPGREFKISL

>member
-1 MKSYSKLLA
+1 
-10 TAICLFMTNIASA
+10 MTNIASA

-31 LNSEYRTSQDIVGS
+31 LNSEYRTSQNIVGS

-90 GNEASHTLLII
+90 GNEASHTLLIV
-101 DGSKVT
+101 DGSKIT
-107 ITATQPNLDVIP
+107 IGATQPNLDLIP
-119 LDIIEQVDVLKG
+119 LEIIDQVDVLKG

-143 GVIVIKTNTD
+143 GVIVIKTSMD
-153 QKDSNSLVTSI
+153 QKDSNSLMTSI
-164 GSDNLYQVSLSL
+164 GSDNLYQVSLSS
-176 NNKVKKGNLNFALG
+176 NNKLKKGNLNFALG

-203 ASGEKDSIDKE
+203 TSGEKDSIDKE
-214 YIKLGLSKQINQN
+214 FIKLGLNKQINHN
-227 TDFNFNLLSV
+227 TDINLNVLSV
-237 NNEIKYDPQPWETE
+237 NNEIEYDKSWSG
-251 TDVRPD
+251 DVVKPD

-280 LNHQRSQRREAK
+280 LNHQRTQRQEAK
-292 YELSSVSLKNDYKFD
+292 YELNSVSLKNDYKFD
-307 DSLLSVGIEKES
+307 DSLLSFGIEKES
-319 DKDITN
+319 DKDIAN

-330 HKDLFVQYLTSYK
+330 HTDLFGQYLTSYN

-350 YRLVDHDQ
+350 YRSVDHDQ

-372 LDSGIELNAKI
+372 MESGIELNTKI

-393 QNRINLNPNK
+393 ANKLNIDNS
-403 PEAALALKPESNNS
+403 ATSLKPEHNKSI
-417 SEFGL
+417 EFGIRINQL
-422 NYKNIQAT
+422 LITLFK
-430 IFFNKTKNAFDYS
+430 NKTQDAFKWA
-443 ENGTPSSFDD
+443 SSG
-453 DYYFNKKNGIENQGL
+453 YTNNPNGIENQGL
-468 ELSYNTRLNNMG
+468 ELSHSSKFKNFGIDTY
-480 LDANYTYLESID
+480 YTYLESID

-500 RRPKHSFNIALTRE
+500 RRPKHSFNIALTRK

-531 DADDNST
+531 DNDDNST
-538 RGKNS
+538 RGKNP
-543 GYSLINFRTIY
+543 GYSLINFRTLY
-554 QFDSDTDIQLKLNN
+554 QYDSDTDIQLKLNN
-568 LLDKKYTIAKTSNT
+568 LLDKEYTIAKIS
-582 DSYNQPGRKFKISL
+582 DDHSYNQPGREFKISL

>member
-1 MKSYSKLLA
+1 
-10 TAICLFMTNIASA
+10 LFMTNIASA

-31 LNSEYRTSQDIVGS
+31 LNSEYRTSQNIVGS

-90 GNEASHTLLII
+90 GNEASHTLLIV
-101 DGSKVT
+101 DGSKIT
-107 ITATQPNLDVIP
+107 IGATQPNLDLIP
-119 LDIIEQVDVLKG
+119 LEIIDQVDVLKG

-143 GVIVIKTNTD
+143 GVIVIKTSMD
-153 QKDSNSLVTSI
+153 QKNSNSLMTSI
-164 GSDNLYQVSLSL
+164 GSNNLYQVSLSS
-176 NNKVKKGNLNFALG
+176 NNKLKKGNLNFALG

-203 ASGEKDSIDKE
+203 TSGEKDSIDKE
-214 YIKLGLSKQINQN
+214 FIKLGLNKQINLN
-227 TDFNFNLLSV
+227 TDINLNVLSV
-237 NNEIKYDPQPWETE
+237 NNEIEYDKSWSG
-251 TDVRPD
+251 DVVKPD

-280 LNHQRSQRREAK
+280 LNHQRTQRQEAK
-292 YELSSVSLKNDYKFD
+292 YELNSVSLKNDYKFD
-307 DSLLSVGIEKES
+307 DSLLSFGIEKES
-319 DKDITN
+319 DKDIAN

-330 HKDLFVQYLTSYK
+330 HTDLFGQYLTSYN

-350 YRLVDHDQ
+350 YRSVDHDQ

-372 LDSGIELNAKI
+372 MESGIELNTKI

-393 QNRINLNPNK
+393 ANKLNIDNS
-403 PEAALALKPESNNS
+403 ATSLKPEHNKSI
-417 SEFGL
+417 EFGIRINQL
-422 NYKNIQAT
+422 LITLFK
-430 IFFNKTKNAFDYS
+430 NKTKDAFKWA
-443 ENGTPSSFDD
+443 SSG
-453 DYYFNKKNGIENQGL
+453 YTNNPNGIENQGL
-468 ELSYNTRLNNMG
+468 ELSHSSKFKNFGIDTY
-480 LDANYTYLESID
+480 YTYLESID

-531 DADDNST
+531 DDDDNST
-538 RGKNS
+538 RGKNP
-543 GYSLINFRTIY
+543 GYSLINFRTLY
-554 QFDSDTDIQLKLNN
+554 QYDSDTDIQLKLNN
-568 LLDKKYTIAKTSNT
+568 LLDKEYTIAKTS
-582 DSYNQPGRKFKISL
+582 DDHSYNQPGREFKISL

>member
-10 TAICLFMTNIASA
+10 TVLCLFMTNIASA

-31 LNSEYRTSQDIVGS
+31 LNSEYRTSQNIVGS

-90 GNEASHTLLII
+90 GNEASHTLLIV
-101 DGSKVT
+101 DGSKIT
-107 ITATQPNLDVIP
+107 IGATQPNLDLIP
-119 LDIIEQVDVLKG
+119 LEIIDQVDVLKG

-143 GVIVIKTNTD
+143 GVIVIKTSMD
-153 QKDSNSLVTSI
+153 QKDSNSLMTSI
-164 GSDNLYQVSLSL
+164 GSNNLYQVSLSS
-176 NNKVKKGNLNFALG
+176 NNKLKKGNLNFALG

-203 ASGEKDSIDKE
+203 TSGEKDSIDKE
-214 YIKLGLSKQINQN
+214 FIKLGLNKQINHN
-227 TDFNFNLLSV
+227 TDINLNVLSV
-237 NNEIKYDPQPWETE
+237 NNEIEYDKSWSG
-251 TDVRPD
+251 DVVKPD

-280 LNHQRSQRREAK
+280 LNHQRTQRQEAK
-292 YELSSVSLKNDYKFD
+292 YELNSVSLKNDYKFD
-307 DSLLSVGIEKES
+307 DSLLSFGIEKES
-319 DKDITN
+319 DKDIAN

-330 HKDLFVQYLTSYK
+330 HTDLFGQYLTSYN

-350 YRLVDHDQ
+350 YRSVDHDQ

-372 LDSGIELNAKI
+372 MESGIELNTKI

-393 QNRINLNPNK
+393 ANKLNIDNS
-403 PEAALALKPESNNS
+403 ATSLKPEHNKSI
-417 SEFGL
+417 EFGIRINQL
-422 NYKNIQAT
+422 LITLFK
-430 IFFNKTKNAFDYS
+430 NKTKDAFKWA
-443 ENGTPSSFDD
+443 SSG
-453 DYYFNKKNGIENQGL
+453 YTNNPNGIENQGL
-468 ELSYNTRLNNMG
+468 ELSHSSKFKNYGIDTY
-480 LDANYTYLESID
+480 YTYLESID

-514 YKGFDNK
+514 YKSFDNK

-531 DADDNST
+531 DDDDNST
-538 RGKNS
+538 RGKNP
-543 GYSLINFRTIY
+543 GYSLINFRTLY
-554 QFDSDTDIQLKLNN
+554 QYDSDTDIQLKLNN
-568 LLDKKYTIAKTSNT
+568 LLDKEYTIAKTS
-582 DSYNQPGRKFKISL
+582 DDHSYNQPGREFKISL

>member
-1 MKSYSKLLA
+1 
-10 TAICLFMTNIASA
+10 MTNIASA

-31 LNSEYRTSQDIVGS
+31 LNSEYRTSQNIVGS

-90 GNEASHTLLII
+90 GNEASHTFLIV
-101 DGSKVT
+101 DGSKIT
-107 ITATQPNLDVIP
+107 IGATQPNLDLIP
-119 LDIIEQVDVLKG
+119 LEIIDQVDVLKG

-143 GVIVIKTNTD
+143 GVIVIKTSMD
-153 QKDSNSLVTSI
+153 QKDSNSLMTSI
-164 GSDNLYQVSLSL
+164 GSNNLYQVSLSS
-176 NNKVKKGNLNFALG
+176 NNKLKKGNLNFALG

-203 ASGEKDSIDKE
+203 TSGEKDSIDKE
-214 YIKLGLSKQINQN
+214 FIKLGLNKQINLN
-227 TDFNFNLLSV
+227 TDINLNVLSV
-237 NNEIKYDPQPWETE
+237 NNEIEYDKSWSG
-251 TDVRPD
+251 DVVKPD

-280 LNHQRSQRREAK
+280 LNHQRTQRQEAK
-292 YELSSVSLKNDYKFD
+292 YELNSVSLKNDYKFD
-307 DSLLSVGIEKES
+307 DSLLSFGIEKES
-319 DKDITN
+319 DKDIAN

-330 HKDLFVQYLTSYK
+330 HTDLFGQYLTSYN

-350 YRLVDHDQ
+350 YRSVDHDQ

-372 LDSGIELNAKI
+372 MESGIELNTKI

-393 QNRINLNPNK
+393 ANKLNIDNS
-403 PEAALALKPESNNS
+403 ATSLKPEHNKSI
-417 SEFGL
+417 EFGIRINQL
-422 NYKNIQAT
+422 LITLFK
-430 IFFNKTKNAFDYS
+430 NKTKDAFKWA
-443 ENGTPSSFDD
+443 SSG
-453 DYYFNKKNGIENQGL
+453 YTNNPNGIENQGL
-468 ELSYNTRLNNMG
+468 ELSHSSKFKNFGIDTY
-480 LDANYTYLESID
+480 YTYLESID

-531 DADDNST
+531 DDDDNST
-538 RGKNS
+538 RGKNP
-543 GYSLINFRTIY
+543 GYSLINFRTLY
-554 QFDSDTDIQLKLNN
+554 QYDSDTDIQLKLNN
-568 LLDKKYTIAKTSNT
+568 LLDKEYTIAKTS
-582 DSYNQPGRKFKISL
+582 DDHSYNQPGREFKISL

>member
-1 MKSYSKLLA
+1 
-10 TAICLFMTNIASA
+10 

-31 LNSEYRTSQDIVGS
+31 LNSEYRTSQNIVGS

-90 GNEASHTLLII
+90 GNEASHTLLIV
-101 DGSKVT
+101 DGSKIT
-107 ITATQPNLDVIP
+107 IGATQPNLDLIP
-119 LDIIEQVDVLKG
+119 LEIIDQVDVLKG

-143 GVIVIKTNTD
+143 GVIVIKTSMD
-153 QKDSNSLVTSI
+153 QKDSNSLMTSI
-164 GSDNLYQVSLSL
+164 GSDNLYQVSLSS
-176 NNKVKKGNLNFALG
+176 NNKLKKGNLNFALG

-203 ASGEKDSIDKE
+203 TSGEKDSIDKE
-214 YIKLGLSKQINQN
+214 FIKLGLNKQINHN
-227 TDFNFNLLSV
+227 TDINLNVLSV
-237 NNEIKYDPQPWETE
+237 NNEIEYDKSWSG
-251 TDVRPD
+251 DVVKPD

-280 LNHQRSQRREAK
+280 LNHQRTQRQEAK
-292 YELSSVSLKNDYKFD
+292 YELNSVSLKNDYKFD
-307 DSLLSVGIEKES
+307 DSLLSFGIEKES
-319 DKDITN
+319 DKDIAN

-330 HKDLFVQYLTSYK
+330 HTDLFGQYLTSYN

-350 YRLVDHDQ
+350 YRSVDHDQ

-372 LDSGIELNAKI
+372 MESGIELNTKI

-393 QNRINLNPNK
+393 ANKLNIDNS
-403 PEAALALKPESNNS
+403 ATSLKPEHNKSI
-417 SEFGL
+417 EFGIRINQL
-422 NYKNIQAT
+422 LITLFK
-430 IFFNKTKNAFDYS
+430 NKTKDAFKWA
-443 ENGTPSSFDD
+443 SSG
-453 DYYFNKKNGIENQGL
+453 YTNNPNGIENQGL
-468 ELSYNTRLNNMG
+468 ELSHSSKFKNFGIDTY
-480 LDANYTYLESID
+480 YTYLESID

-531 DADDNST
+531 DDDDNST
-538 RGKNS
+538 RGKNP
-543 GYSLINFRTIY
+543 GYSLINFRTLY
-554 QFDSDTDIQLKLNN
+554 QYDSDTDIQLKLNN
-568 LLDKKYTIAKTSNT
+568 LLDKEYTIAKTS
-582 DSYNQPGRKFKISL
+582 DDHSYNQPGREFKISL

>member
-10 TAICLFMTNIASA
+10 TVLCLFMTNITSA
-23 MLGPIPIY
+23 MIGPIPIY
-31 LNSEYRTSQDIVGS
+31 LNSEYRTSQNIVGS

-90 GNEASHTLLII
+90 GNEASHTLLIV
-101 DGSKVT
+101 DGSKIT
-107 ITATQPNLDVIP
+107 IGATQPNLDLIP
-119 LDIIEQVDVLKG
+119 LEIIDQVDVLKG

-143 GVIVIKTNTD
+143 GVIVIKTSMD
-153 QKDSNSLVTSI
+153 QKDSNSLMTSI
-164 GSDNLYQVSLSL
+164 GSNNLYQVSLSS
-176 NNKVKKGNLNFALG
+176 NNKLKKGNLNFALG

-203 ASGEKDSIDKE
+203 TSGEKDSIDKE
-214 YIKLGLSKQINQN
+214 FIKLGLNKQINHN
-227 TDFNFNLLSV
+227 TDINLNVLSV
-237 NNEIKYDPQPWETE
+237 NNEIEYDKSWSG
-251 TDVRPD
+251 DVVKPD

-280 LNHQRSQRREAK
+280 LNHQRTQRQEAR
-292 YELSSVSLKNDYKFD
+292 YELNSVSLKNDYKFD
-307 DSLLSVGIEKES
+307 DSLLSLGIEKES
-319 DKDITN
+319 DKDIAN

-330 HKDLFVQYLTSYK
+330 HTDLFGQYLTSYN

-350 YRLVDHDQ
+350 YRSVDHDQ

-372 LDSGIELNAKI
+372 MESGIELNTKI

-393 QNRINLNPNK
+393 ANKLNIDNS
-403 PEAALALKPESNNS
+403 ATSLKPEHNKSI
-417 SEFGL
+417 EFGIRINQL
-422 NYKNIQAT
+422 LITLFK
-430 IFFNKTKNAFDYS
+430 NKTKDAFKWA
-443 ENGTPSSFDD
+443 SSG
-453 DYYFNKKNGIENQGL
+453 YTNNPNGIENQGL
-468 ELSYNTRLNNMG
+468 ELSHSSKFKNFGIDTY
-480 LDANYTYLESID
+480 YTYLESID
-492 TVTKLQQG
+492 TITKLQQG

-531 DADDNST
+531 DDDDNST
-538 RGKNS
+538 RGKNP
-543 GYSLINFRTIY
+543 GYSLINFRTLY
-554 QFDSDTDIQLKLNN
+554 QYDSDTDIQLKLNN
-568 LLDKKYTIAKTSNT
+568 LLDKEYTIAKTS
-582 DSYNQPGRKFKISL
+582 DDHSYNQPGREFKISL

>member
-1 MKSYSKLLA
+1 
-10 TAICLFMTNIASA
+10 
-23 MLGPIPIY
+23 
-31 LNSEYRTSQDIVGS
+31 
-45 TSSAISFTKE
+45 
-55 EILSSGA
+55 
-62 SNIGE
+62 
-67 LLDSVPGIN
+67 
-76 YESGQGNLTSMRIR
+76 
-90 GNEASHTLLII
+90 
-101 DGSKVT
+101 
-107 ITATQPNLDVIP
+107 
-119 LDIIEQVDVLKG
+119 
-131 PFSALYGPGALG
+131 
-143 GVIVIKTNTD
+143 
-153 QKDSNSLVTSI
+153 
-164 GSDNLYQVSLSL
+164 
-176 NNKVKKGNLNFALG
+176 
-190 IEHTDGIN
+190 
-198 ARTDD
+198 
-203 ASGEKDSIDKE
+203 
-214 YIKLGLSKQINQN
+214 
-227 TDFNFNLLSV
+227 
-237 NNEIKYDPQPWETE
+237 
-251 TDVRPD
+251 
-257 NNLDQINF
+257 
-265 NLKNQINSNFASELR
+265 
-280 LNHQRSQRREAK
+280 
-292 YELSSVSLKNDYKFD
+292 
-307 DSLLSVGIEKES
+307 LSVGIEKES

-383 GKSTNLPDHY
+383 GKSTNLPNHY

-531 DADDNST
+531 DADDNSE

>member
-10 TAICLFMTNIASA
+10 TVLCLFMTNIASA

-31 LNSEYRTSQDIVGS
+31 LNSEYRTSQNIVGS

-90 GNEASHTLLII
+90 GNEASHTLLIV
-101 DGSKVT
+101 DGSKIT
-107 ITATQPNLDVIP
+107 IGATQPNLDLIP
-119 LDIIEQVDVLKG
+119 LEIIDQVDVLKG

-143 GVIVIKTNTD
+143 GVIVIKTSMD
-153 QKDSNSLVTSI
+153 QKDSNSLMTSI
-164 GSDNLYQVSLSL
+164 GSNNLYQVSLSS
-176 NNKVKKGNLNFALG
+176 NNKLKKGNLNFALG

-203 ASGEKDSIDKE
+203 TSGEKDSIDKE
-214 YIKLGLSKQINQN
+214 FIKLGLNKQINHD
-227 TDFNFNLLSV
+227 TDISLNLLSI
-237 NNEIKYDPQPWETE
+237 NNQIEYDTTKYDNQYNYDGANPTG
-251 TDVRPD
+251 DKPD

-265 NLKNQINSNFASELR
+265 NLKNQISSNFASELR
-280 LNHQRSQRREAK
+280 LNHQRTQRQEAK
-292 YELSSVSLKNDYKFD
+292 YELNSVSLKYDYKFD
-307 DSLLSVGIEKES
+307 DSLLSFGIEKES
-319 DKDITN
+319 DKDIAE

-330 HKDLFVQYLTSYK
+330 HTDLFGQYLTSFQG
-343 DNNFTLG
+343 NNLSLG
-350 YRLVDHDQ
+350 YRLVDHDK
-358 FNKHHTYNLGWSRL
+358 FSKHHTYNLGWSTL
-372 LDSGIELNAKI
+372 IESGIELNAKI

-393 QNRINLNPNK
+393 ANKLNIDNSVTS
-403 PEAALALKPESNNS
+403 LKPEHNKSL
-417 SEFGL
+417 EFGIKVNQL
-422 NYKNIQAT
+422 LIT
-430 IFFNKTKNAFDYS
+430 FFNNKTKDAFKYSDDSTYVYNAD
-443 ENGTPSSFDD
+443 
-453 DYYFNKKNGIENQGL
+453 GIENRGM
-468 ELSYNTRLNNMG
+468 ELSYNTRLNNIG

-531 DADDNST
+531 DDDDNST
-538 RGKNS
+538 RGKNP
-543 GYSLINFRTIY
+543 GYSLINFRTLY
-554 QFDSDTDIQLKLNN
+554 QYDSDTDIQLKLNN
-568 LLDKKYTIAKTSNT
+568 LLDKEYTIAKTS
-582 DSYNQPGRKFKISL
+582 DDHSYNQPGREFKISL

>member
-1 MKSYSKLLA
+1 
-10 TAICLFMTNIASA
+10 

-31 LNSEYRTSQDIVGS
+31 LNSEYRTSQNIVGS

-90 GNEASHTLLII
+90 GNEASHTLLIV
-101 DGSKVT
+101 DGSKIT
-107 ITATQPNLDVIP
+107 IGATQPNLDLIP
-119 LDIIEQVDVLKG
+119 LEIIDQVDVLKG

-143 GVIVIKTNTD
+143 GVIVIKTSMD
-153 QKDSNSLVTSI
+153 QKDSNSLMTSI
-164 GSDNLYQVSLSL
+164 GSNNLYQVSLSS
-176 NNKVKKGNLNFALG
+176 NNKLKKGNLNFALG

-203 ASGEKDSIDKE
+203 TSGEKDSIDKE
-214 YIKLGLSKQINQN
+214 FIKLGLNKQINHN
-227 TDFNFNLLSV
+227 TDINLNVLSV
-237 NNEIKYDPQPWETE
+237 NNEIEYDKSWSG
-251 TDVRPD
+251 DVVKPD

-280 LNHQRSQRREAK
+280 LNHQRTQRQEAK
-292 YELSSVSLKNDYKFD
+292 YELNSVSLKNDYKFD
-307 DSLLSVGIEKES
+307 DSLLSFGIEKES
-319 DKDITN
+319 DKDIAN

-330 HKDLFVQYLTSYK
+330 HTDLFGQYLTSYN

-350 YRLVDHDQ
+350 YRSVDHDQ

-372 LDSGIELNAKI
+372 MESGIELNTKI

-393 QNRINLNPNK
+393 ANKLNIDNS
-403 PEAALALKPESNNS
+403 ATSLKPEHNKSI
-417 SEFGL
+417 EFGIRINQL
-422 NYKNIQAT
+422 LITLFK
-430 IFFNKTKNAFDYS
+430 NKTQDAFKWA
-443 ENGTPSSFDD
+443 SSG
-453 DYYFNKKNGIENQGL
+453 YTNNPNGIENQGL
-468 ELSYNTRLNNMG
+468 ELSHSSKFKNFGIDTY
-480 LDANYTYLESID
+480 YTYLESID
-492 TVTKLQQG
+492 TITKLQQG

-531 DADDNST
+531 DDDDNST
-538 RGKNS
+538 RGKNP
-543 GYSLINFRTIY
+543 GYSLINFRTLY
-554 QFDSDTDIQLKLNN
+554 QYDSDTDIQLKLNN
-568 LLDKKYTIAKTSNT
+568 LLDKEYTIAKTS
-582 DSYNQPGRKFKISL
+582 DDHSYNQPGREFKISL

>member
-1 MKSYSKLLA
+1 
-10 TAICLFMTNIASA
+10 

-31 LNSEYRTSQDIVGS
+31 LNSEYRTSQNIVGS

-90 GNEASHTLLII
+90 GNEASHTLLIV
-101 DGSKVT
+101 DGSKIT
-107 ITATQPNLDVIP
+107 IGATQPNLDLIP
-119 LDIIEQVDVLKG
+119 LEIIDQVDVLKG

-143 GVIVIKTNTD
+143 GVIVIKTSMD
-153 QKDSNSLVTSI
+153 QKDSNSLMTSI
-164 GSDNLYQVSLSL
+164 GSNNLYQVSLSS
-176 NNKVKKGNLNFALG
+176 NNKLKKGNLNFALG

-203 ASGEKDSIDKE
+203 TSGEKDSIDKE
-214 YIKLGLSKQINQN
+214 FIKLGLNKQINHN
-227 TDFNFNLLSV
+227 TDINLNVLSV
-237 NNEIKYDPQPWETE
+237 NNEIEYDKSWSG
-251 TDVRPD
+251 DVVKPD

-280 LNHQRSQRREAK
+280 LNHQRTQRQEAK
-292 YELSSVSLKNDYKFD
+292 YELNSVSLKNDYKFD
-307 DSLLSVGIEKES
+307 DSLLSFGIEKES
-319 DKDITN
+319 DKDIAN

-330 HKDLFVQYLTSYK
+330 HTDLFGQYLTSYN

-350 YRLVDHDQ
+350 YRSVDHDQ

-372 LDSGIELNAKI
+372 MESGIELNTKI

-393 QNRINLNPNK
+393 ANKLNIDNS
-403 PEAALALKPESNNS
+403 ATSLKPEHNKSI
-417 SEFGL
+417 EFGIRINQL
-422 NYKNIQAT
+422 LITLFK
-430 IFFNKTKNAFDYS
+430 NKTQDAFKWA
-443 ENGTPSSFDD
+443 SSG
-453 DYYFNKKNGIENQGL
+453 YTNNPNGIENQGL
-468 ELSYNTRLNNMG
+468 ELSHSSKFKNFGIDTY
-480 LDANYTYLESID
+480 YTYLESID

-531 DADDNST
+531 DDDDNST
-538 RGKNS
+538 RGKNP
-543 GYSLINFRTIY
+543 GYSLINFRTLY
-554 QFDSDTDIQLKLNN
+554 QYDSDTDIQLKLNN
-568 LLDKKYTIAKTSNT
+568 LLDKEYTIAKTS
-582 DSYNQPGRKFKISL
+582 DDHSYNQPGREFKISL

>member
-10 TAICLFMTNIASA
+10 IVLCLFKTNIASA

-31 LNSEYRTSQDIVGS
+31 LNSEYRTSQNIVGS

-90 GNEASHTLLII
+90 GNEASHTLLIV
-101 DGSKVT
+101 DGSKIT
-107 ITATQPNLDVIP
+107 IGATQPNLDLIP
-119 LDIIEQVDVLKG
+119 LEIIDQVDVLKG

-143 GVIVIKTNTD
+143 GVIVIKTSMD
-153 QKDSNSLVTSI
+153 QKDSNSLMTSI
-164 GSDNLYQVSLSL
+164 GSNNLYQVSLSS
-176 NNKVKKGNLNFALG
+176 NNKLKKGNLNFALG

-203 ASGEKDSIDKE
+203 TSGEKDSIDKE
-214 YIKLGLSKQINQN
+214 FIKLGLNKQINHN
-227 TDFNFNLLSV
+227 TDINLNVLSV
-237 NNEIKYDPQPWETE
+237 NNEIEYDKSWSG
-251 TDVRPD
+251 DVVKPD

-280 LNHQRSQRREAK
+280 LNHQRTQRQEAK
-292 YELSSVSLKNDYKFD
+292 YELNSVSLKNDYKFD
-307 DSLLSVGIEKES
+307 DSLLSFGIEKES
-319 DKDITN
+319 DKDIAN

-330 HKDLFVQYLTSYK
+330 HTDLFGQYLTSYN

-350 YRLVDHDQ
+350 YRSVDHDQ

-372 LDSGIELNAKI
+372 MESGIELNTKI

-393 QNRINLNPNK
+393 ANKLNIDNS
-403 PEAALALKPESNNS
+403 ATSLKPEHNKSI
-417 SEFGL
+417 EFGIRINQL
-422 NYKNIQAT
+422 LITLFK
-430 IFFNKTKNAFDYS
+430 NKTKDAFKWAS
-443 ENGTPSSFDD
+443 NGYTNNP
-453 DYYFNKKNGIENQGL
+453 NGIENQGL
-468 ELSYNTRLNNMG
+468 ELSHSSKFKNFGIDTY
-480 LDANYTYLESID
+480 YTYLESID

-514 YKGFDNK
+514 YKSFDNK

-531 DADDNST
+531 DDDDNST
-538 RGKNS
+538 RGKNP
-543 GYSLINFRTIY
+543 GYSLINFRTLY
-554 QFDSDTDIQLKLNN
+554 QYDSDTDIQLKLNN
-568 LLDKKYTIAKTSNT
+568 LLDKEYTIAKTS
-582 DSYNQPGRKFKISL
+582 DDHSYNQPGREFKISL

>member
-10 TAICLFMTNIASA
+10 TVLCLFITNITSA
-23 MLGPIPIY
+23 MIGPIPIY
-31 LNSEYRTSQDIVGS
+31 LNSEYRTSQNIVES

-90 GNEASHTLLII
+90 GNEASHTLLIV
-101 DGSKVT
+101 DGSKIT
-107 ITATQPNLDVIP
+107 IGATQPNLDLIP
-119 LDIIEQVDVLKG
+119 LEIIDQVDVLKG

-143 GVIVIKTNTD
+143 GVIVIKTSID
-153 QKDSNSLVTSI
+153 QKDSNSLMTSI
-164 GSDNLYQVSLSL
+164 GSNNLYQVSLSS
-176 NNKVKKGNLNFALG
+176 NNKLKKGNLNFALG

-203 ASGEKDSIDKE
+203 TSGEKDSIDKE
-214 YIKLGLSKQINQN
+214 FIKLGLNKQINHN
-227 TDFNFNLLSV
+227 TDINLNVLSV
-237 NNEIKYDPQPWETE
+237 NNEIEYDKSWSG
-251 TDVRPD
+251 DVVKPD

-280 LNHQRSQRREAK
+280 LNHQRTQRQEAK
-292 YELSSVSLKNDYKFD
+292 YELNSVSLKNDYKFD
-307 DSLLSVGIEKES
+307 DSLLSFGIEKES
-319 DKDITN
+319 DKDIAN

-330 HKDLFVQYLTSYK
+330 HTDLFGQYLTSYN

-350 YRLVDHDQ
+350 YRSVDHDQ

-372 LDSGIELNAKI
+372 MESGIELNTKI

-393 QNRINLNPNK
+393 ANKLNIDNS
-403 PEAALALKPESNNS
+403 ATSLKPEHNKSI
-417 SEFGL
+417 EFGIRINQL
-422 NYKNIQAT
+422 LITLFK
-430 IFFNKTKNAFDYS
+430 NKTQDAFKWA
-443 ENGTPSSFDD
+443 SSG
-453 DYYFNKKNGIENQGL
+453 YTNNPNGIENQGL
-468 ELSYNTRLNNMG
+468 ELSHSSKFKNFGIDTY
-480 LDANYTYLESID
+480 YTYLESID

-531 DADDNST
+531 DDDDNST
-538 RGKNS
+538 RGKNP
-543 GYSLINFRTIY
+543 GYSLVNFSTLY
-554 QFDSDTDIQLKLNN
+554 QYDSATDIQLKLNN
-568 LLDKKYTIAKTSNT
+568 LLDKEYTIAKTS
-582 DSYNQPGRKFKISL
+582 DDHSYNQPGREFKISL

>member
-1 MKSYSKLLA
+1 
-10 TAICLFMTNIASA
+10 

-31 LNSEYRTSQDIVGS
+31 LNSEYRTSQNIVGS

-90 GNEASHTLLII
+90 GNEASHTLLIV
-101 DGSKVT
+101 DGSKIT
-107 ITATQPNLDVIP
+107 IGATQPNLDLIP
-119 LDIIEQVDVLKG
+119 LEIIDQVDVLKG

-143 GVIVIKTNTD
+143 GVIVIKTSMD
-153 QKDSNSLVTSI
+153 QKNSNSLMTSI
-164 GSDNLYQVSLSL
+164 GSNNLYQVSLSS
-176 NNKVKKGNLNFALG
+176 NNKLKKGNLNFALG

-203 ASGEKDSIDKE
+203 TSGEKDSIDKE
-214 YIKLGLSKQINQN
+214 FIKLGLNKQINHN
-227 TDFNFNLLSV
+227 TDINLNVLSV
-237 NNEIKYDPQPWETE
+237 NNEIEYDKSWSG
-251 TDVRPD
+251 DVVKPD

-280 LNHQRSQRREAK
+280 LNHQRTQRQEAK
-292 YELSSVSLKNDYKFD
+292 YELNSVSLKNDYKFD
-307 DSLLSVGIEKES
+307 DSLLSFGIEKES
-319 DKDITN
+319 DKDIAN

-330 HKDLFVQYLTSYK
+330 HTDLFGQYLTSYN

-350 YRLVDHDQ
+350 YRSVDHDQ

-372 LDSGIELNAKI
+372 MESGIELNTKI

-393 QNRINLNPNK
+393 ANKLNIDNS
-403 PEAALALKPESNNS
+403 ATSLKPEHNKSI
-417 SEFGL
+417 EFGIRINQL
-422 NYKNIQAT
+422 LITLFK
-430 IFFNKTKNAFDYS
+430 NKTKDAFKWA
-443 ENGTPSSFDD
+443 SSG
-453 DYYFNKKNGIENQGL
+453 YTNNPNGIENQGL
-468 ELSYNTRLNNMG
+468 ELSHSSKFKNFGIDTY
-480 LDANYTYLESID
+480 YTYLESID

-531 DADDNST
+531 DDDDNST
-538 RGKNS
+538 RGKNP
-543 GYSLINFRTIY
+543 GYSLINFRTLY
-554 QFDSDTDIQLKLNN
+554 QYDSDTDIQLKLNN
-568 LLDKKYTIAKTSNT
+568 LLDKEYTIAKTS
-582 DSYNQPGRKFKISL
+582 DDHSYNQPGREFKISL

>member
-10 TAICLFMTNIASA
+10 IVLCLFMTNIASA

-31 LNSEYRTSQDIVGS
+31 LNSEYRTSQNIVGS

-90 GNEASHTLLII
+90 GNEASHTLLIV
-101 DGSKVT
+101 DGSKIT
-107 ITATQPNLDVIP
+107 IGATQPNLDLIP
-119 LDIIEQVDVLKG
+119 LEIIDQVDVLKG

-143 GVIVIKTNTD
+143 GVIVIKTSMD
-153 QKDSNSLVTSI
+153 QKDSNSLMTSI
-164 GSDNLYQVSLSL
+164 GSNNLYQVSLSS
-176 NNKVKKGNLNFALG
+176 NNKLKKGNLNFALG

-203 ASGEKDSIDKE
+203 TSGEKDSIDKE
-214 YIKLGLSKQINQN
+214 FIKLGLNKQINHN
-227 TDFNFNLLSV
+227 TDINLNVLSV
-237 NNEIKYDPQPWETE
+237 NNEIEYDKSWSG
-251 TDVRPD
+251 DVVKPD

-280 LNHQRSQRREAK
+280 LNHQRTQRQEAK
-292 YELSSVSLKNDYKFD
+292 YELNSVSLKNDYKFD
-307 DSLLSVGIEKES
+307 DSLLSFGIEKES
-319 DKDITN
+319 DKDIAN

-330 HKDLFVQYLTSYK
+330 HTDLFGQYLTSYN

-350 YRLVDHDQ
+350 YRSVDHDQ

-372 LDSGIELNAKI
+372 MESGIELNTKI

-393 QNRINLNPNK
+393 ANKLNIDNS
-403 PEAALALKPESNNS
+403 ATSLKPEHNKSI
-417 SEFGL
+417 EFGIRINQL
-422 NYKNIQAT
+422 LITLFK
-430 IFFNKTKNAFDYS
+430 NKTKDAFKWA
-443 ENGTPSSFDD
+443 SSG
-453 DYYFNKKNGIENQGL
+453 YTNNPNGIENQGL
-468 ELSYNTRLNNMG
+468 ELSHSSKFKNFGIDTY
-480 LDANYTYLESID
+480 YTYLESID

-531 DADDNST
+531 DDDDNST
-538 RGKNS
+538 RGKNP
-543 GYSLINFRTIY
+543 GYSLINFRTLY
-554 QFDSDTDIQLKLNN
+554 QYDSDTDIQLKLNN
-568 LLDKKYTIAKTSNT
+568 LLDKEYTIAKTS
-582 DSYNQPGRKFKISL
+582 DDHSYNQPGREFKISL